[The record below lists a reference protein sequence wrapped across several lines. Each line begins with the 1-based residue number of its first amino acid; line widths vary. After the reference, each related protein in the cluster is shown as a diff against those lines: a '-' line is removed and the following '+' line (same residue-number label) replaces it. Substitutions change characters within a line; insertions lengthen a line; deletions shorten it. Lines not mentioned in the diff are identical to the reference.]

1 MHSTVDAAN
10 VTMYS
15 SIHEGASAAQHTD
28 WQPLKRRPKAQ
39 RAGTVSG

>member
-1 MHSTVDAAN
+1 MHSTV

-28 WQPLKRRPKAQ
+28 WQALPREQAQ
-39 RAGTVSG
+39 CPASTGK